1 MAQNSTDWLEQ
12 VEIAFTQCDP
22 DGTIEY
28 MNNGSAA
35 TFAVDGGLELLGKN
49 LLGCHPESARQKL
62 AALLA
67 SPVLNVYTIEKNGRR
82 KMIYQAPLYEDG
94 QFKGI
99 VEISL
104 PLPENIPHYIRK

>member
-1 MAQNSTDWLEQ
+1 MIPNSTDWLEQ

-22 DGTIEY
+22 NGTIEY
-28 MNNGSAA
+28 MNHQSAL
-35 TFAVDGGLELLGKN
+35 TFAADGGLELLGNN
-49 LLGCHPESARQKL
+49 LMTCHPDAARQKL

-67 SPVLNVYTIEKNGRR
+67 SPILNVYTIEKNGRR
-82 KMIYQAPLYEDG
+82 KMIYQAPLFKDG

-104 PLPENIPHYIRK
+104 PLPENIPHFIRK